1 MGKPLPQTKSALKQ
15 PIMLCGGY
23 FRGGEEVEMDK
34 MANQKK
40 MRVILLKGGLRY
52 LEDIR
57 DVLEGRIKSIELEI
71 NELMDE
77 IRQEKAEED

>member
-1 MGKPLPQTKSALKQ
+1 
-15 PIMLCGGY
+15 
-23 FRGGEEVEMDK
+23 
-34 MANQKK
+34 

>member
-1 MGKPLPQTKSALKQ
+1 MEGIL
-15 PIMLCGGY
+15 G
-23 FRGGEEVEMDK
+23 GGEEVEMDK